1 VATQARIDRR
11 FAPAGLAFEAWLSP
25 AVAAAIA
32 FATLASAPVE
42 LDLLRGW
49 VFAIGPLL
57 WLSGLAPRLHGY
69 LHDPVRLRLLPLPL
83 AGKAHW
89 AAAAR
94 PHRQGLVLTAALGV
108 AAIMA
113 ACGPELPMAATLG
126 LVVDWL
132 WLGVLVA
139 LLEPW
144 TPSLAAF
151 LGRRFQAGGARA
163 MQTRLS
169 GGFTLPEATAHLY
182 VPPLVLGLATA
193 LAMPGQ
199 LLVDRLV
206 DDRSIPTAL
215 WGIAIGA
222 AIVAGLVRPL
232 AHRPYV
238 IAMFEA
244 VPWLQQA
251 TRTLA
256 GPPVPVAVPA
266 AIARTRDPAL
276 RLFAL
281 QMWRTTP
288 VPGLRLGA
296 LLVVG
301 AWIGLVAGVTPARAA
316 VVVALA
322 TAWIV
327 PGLRV
332 LLRGAASRAATLLG
346 HSSGRPAGAWAWI
359 FGPVAIAAGLV
370 LLGRGG
376 SG

>member
-1 VATQARIDRR
+1 
-11 FAPAGLAFEAWLSP
+11 
-25 AVAAAIA
+25 
-32 FATLASAPVE
+32 
-42 LDLLRGW
+42 
-49 VFAIGPLL
+49 
-57 WLSGLAPRLHGY
+57 
-69 LHDPVRLRLLPLPL
+69 
-83 AGKAHW
+83 
-89 AAAAR
+89 
-94 PHRQGLVLTAALGV
+94 
-108 AAIMA
+108 
-113 ACGPELPMAATLG
+113 
-126 LVVDWL
+126 
-132 WLGVLVA
+132 
-139 LLEPW
+139 
-144 TPSLAAF
+144 
-151 LGRRFQAGGARA
+151 
-163 MQTRLS
+163 
-169 GGFTLPEATAHLY
+169 